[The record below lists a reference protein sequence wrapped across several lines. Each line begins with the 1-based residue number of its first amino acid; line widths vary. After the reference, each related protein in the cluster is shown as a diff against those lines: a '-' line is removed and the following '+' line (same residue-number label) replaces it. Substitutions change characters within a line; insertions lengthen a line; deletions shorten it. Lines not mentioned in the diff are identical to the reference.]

1 MKNITPGQLKAWIGE
16 NKDFQLVDVRE
27 DWEREAFHIGGLHI
41 PLGEILARRGELS
54 RELPVVL
61 YCEKG
66 IRSSIIIQ
74 RLESQGFSN
83 LYNLTGG
90 MSSWK
95 NSDLNNLP

>member
-1 MKNITPGQLKAWIGE
+1 MKNITPRELKAWINE
-16 NKDFQLVDVRE
+16 NRSFQLIDVRE

-41 PLGEILARRGELS
+41 PLGEILSRKEELKN
-54 RELPVVL
+54 EEPVVL

-74 RLESQGFSN
+74 RLESAGFTN

-90 MSSWK
+90 MSEWK
-95 NSDLNNLP
+95 QAE